1 MSAGKKKYQRI
12 YLSSLVAIGLLV
24 AASNIVIDYIASEE
38 SLMVEVNEIGGRQRM
53 LSERVVH
60 LLLEYAV
67 EQDPVSRGYIIGL
80 IQQSLNPFVQTHY
93 HLIRGQ
99 LTSGEQVI
107 FEDNIDDLFFGQPE
121 YLDEKARIFI
131 YNTREVLKRD
141 WSTDLISSFYLK
153 ELRKATIQS
162 LHSGLEELA
171 SLYTM
176 NSQARIT
183 NLRIIIA
190 FLLCAIFLLVIG
202 IGLFVFN
209 PLFKRILAQQDELH
223 KLAYF
228 DPLTNCHNRRSF
240 LISADFEFDRSRHGK
255 RPFSVLFLD
264 IDYLKVINDTFGH
277 AMGDVAIQEITRIC
291 QENLRDGDVLGRIGG
306 DEFGILLPECN
317 LESATHSAERLRQN
331 MSDHSIP
338 GISGDMQVSISIG
351 VAMVTNRDKNA
362 FEVINRADQNLYQ
375 AKRTGRNLIIA
386 A

>member
-12 YLSSLVAIGLLV
+12 YLLSLAAIGLLV
-24 AASNIVIDYIASEE
+24 AASNIVIDHIASEE
-38 SLMVEVNEIGGRQRM
+38 TLMVEVNEIGGRQRM

-67 EQDPVSRGYIIGL
+67 EKDALARNNIVKL
-80 IQQSLNPFVQTHY
+80 IQQSLDPFVQTHY
-93 HLIRGQ
+93 QLIRGQ
-99 LTSGEQVI
+99 LSNGEQVI

-131 YNTREVLKRD
+131 YNTREVLKRE
-141 WSTDLISSFYLK
+141 WSTELISSFYLK

-162 LHSGLEELA
+162 LHTGLEKLA

-183 NLRIIIA
+183 DLRVIVA
-190 FLLCAIFLLVIG
+190 VLLGTIFLLVIG
-202 IGLFVFN
+202 IGIFVFN

-240 LISADFEFDRSRHGK
+240 LISADFEFDRSRNGK

-277 AMGDVAIQEITRIC
+277 AMGDVAIQEITQIC
-291 QENLRDGDVLGRIGG
+291 QKNLRDGDVLGRIGG
-306 DEFGILLPECN
+306 DEFAILLPECT
-317 LESATHSAERLRQN
+317 LESATHSAERLRKN
-331 MSDHSIP
+331 MSDHRIP

-351 VAMVTNRDKNA
+351 VAMVTDRDKNA